1 MVGFLKRLTA
11 DRQGA
16 TIVEFALVLPPL
28 LLTLMGLFDMA
39 HNMYT
44 AQILNGAIQ
53 QAARDSTIEGT
64 KSTRQALDAKV
75 TAAVRAIAPGAKVS
89 ISRTFYQSFS
99 DIGRPEDWTDL
110 NNDGNCNN
118 GEPFEDVNFNGKWD
132 KKPGRGGIGAAR
144 DAVLYNVAVTYTRLF
159 PVAQL
164 IPGQS
169 KTMQMQSQTVLRNQP
184 YSSAQQNNPATG
196 NCK

>member
-53 QAARDSTIEGT
+53 QLKAPRARD
-64 KSTRQALDAKV
+64 R
-75 TAAVRAIAPGAKVS
+75 
-89 ISRTFYQSFS
+89 
-99 DIGRPEDWTDL
+99 
-110 NNDGNCNN
+110 
-118 GEPFEDVNFNGKWD
+118 
-132 KKPGRGGIGAAR
+132 
-144 DAVLYNVAVTYTRLF
+144 RL
-159 PVAQL
+159 
-164 IPGQS
+164 
-169 KTMQMQSQTVLRNQP
+169 MQR
-184 YSSAQQNNPATG
+184 
-196 NCK
+196 